1 MAKFKKLANVHEG
14 KIVYFDEIVSGIVLL
29 AVNEIPYVELYSKE
43 TNSLNKN
50 NAIKVKIDKS
60 FVHIDVIVKIHY
72 TQSVS
77 DTAFK
82 IQEAI
87 RHNIETMTEYTVA
100 SVNVNISGVTF
111 EENNVA
117 PVVNKQEENAESTK
131 EENNKED

>member
-29 AVNEIPYVELYSKE
+29 AVSEIPYVELYSKE

-60 FVHIDVIVKIHY
+60 LVHIDIVVKIHY
-72 TQSVS
+72 SQSVS

-111 EENNVA
+111 EDINV
-117 PVVNKQEENAESTK
+117 PTTNKQEENVENAK
-131 EENNKED
+131 EEQKEV